1 MRLDL
6 ASFASIRSF
15 AKEYQ
20 RAGLPCDVLLAN
32 AGVMFCPYAQTEEGL
47 EMQWGVNHIGHALL
61 VRLLL
66 PTLRK
71 AAAARIVIVASLAHA
86 FVRRADPRKVASAN
100 GFDTHRA
107 YGTSKLANVLYAR
120 GLQRH
125 LQSCGDNITVVSLH
139 PGTVLTD
146 LLYVVA
152 AALWVAWLC
161 LTEWCFTLLGVTC
174 PSPYL
179 SLHACWGAW

>member
-1 MRLDL
+1 
-6 ASFASIRSF
+6 
-15 AKEYQ
+15 
-20 RAGLPCDVLLAN
+20 
-32 AGVMFCPYAQTEEGL
+32 
-47 EMQWGVNHIGHALL
+47 MQWGVNHIGHALL

-152 AALWVAWLC
+152 AVLWVAWLC